1 VIHPP
6 GSGGPLEARAEVER
20 VAAAGTRIE
29 TPCGAGRLVWYLWG
43 QGRPLLLLHGG
54 SGSWTHWIRNVETLA
69 AAGYQVIA
77 PDLPGS
83 GDSALP
89 PDGSDADV
97 IPRWLVLGLE
107 QILPGVRA
115 LDVVAFSFGTV
126 VAVLLARDWP
136 GHVARLVLTGPPVFR
151 DNPPPF
157 GRLRAW
163 RDAPEG
169 PARDEVHRHNLLAFM
184 LNDPTAADAL
194 AVETHGRNVERDR
207 MTKRRLARTSLV
219 HDTIRTLP
227 GPLHLIVGER
237 DFIFEG
243 RWDQAHALLDEVPA
257 LQSRLLIEGAGHWVS
272 YEAPDRYNDAVLR
285 LLKDLPNASL

>member
-1 VIHPP
+1 M
-6 GSGGPLEARAEVER
+6 GPDDDRGLLAARAEVAR
-20 VAAAGTRIE
+20 VAAAGRRVE
-29 TPCGAGRLVWYLWG
+29 TVCGEGPLVWHVWG
-43 QGRPLLLLHGG
+43 EGRPLLMLHGG
-54 SGSWTHWIRNVETLA
+54 SGSWTHFVRNVEALA
-69 AAGYQVIA
+69 AAGYQVMA

-89 PDGSDADV
+89 PDGNDADV

-107 QILPGVRA
+107 QIVPGARA
-115 LDVVAFSFGTV
+115 IDVVAFSFGTV

-136 GHVARLVLTGPPVFR
+136 EHVGRLVLTGPPVFR

-157 GRLRAW
+157 GRLRSW

-169 PARDEVHRHNLLAFM
+169 AARDEVHRHNLLAFM
-184 LNDPTAADAL
+184 LCDPTAADSL

-219 HDTIRTLP
+219 HDTIRELAC
-227 GPLHLIVGER
+227 PLHLIVGER

-243 RWDQAHALLDEVPA
+243 RWDQAHALLDEVSA
-257 LQSRLLIEGAGHWVS
+257 LRSRLLIEGAGHWVS
-272 YEAPDRYNDAVLR
+272 YEAADRYNAAVLR
-285 LLKDLPNASL
+285 ILRD

>member
-1 VIHPP
+1 VTGLPSAP
-6 GSGGPLEARAEVER
+6 NAAAARAQVAR

-29 TPCGAGRLVWYLWG
+29 TPCGDGRLVWHVWG
-43 QGRPLLLLHGG
+43 RGRPLLLLHGG
-54 SGSWTHWIRNVETLA
+54 SGSWTHWIRNVEA
-69 AAGYQVIA
+69 FVSAGYQVFA

-83 GDSALP
+83 GDSDLP
-89 PDGSDADV
+89 PDGNDADV
-97 IPRWLVLGLE
+97 IPRWLDLGLTQLIPE
-107 QILPGVRA
+107 PLA

-136 GHVARLVLTGPPVFR
+136 ARVSRLVLTGPPVMR

-169 PARDEVHRHNLLAFM
+169 PERDAVHRHNLIAFM
-184 LNDPTAADAL
+184 LHNPDAADPL

-219 HDTIRTLP
+219 HDTIRLLELP
-227 GPLHLIVGER
+227 MHLVVGER
-237 DFIFEG
+237 DFIFQD
-243 RWDQAHALLDEVPA
+243 RWDHAHALLDEVGA
-257 LQSRLLIEGAGHWVS
+257 LRSRTLIEGAGHWVA
-272 YEAPDRYNDAVLR
+272 YEAADRYNTVVLE
-285 LLKDLPNASL
+285 LLKD